1 MTGGALAL
9 ADITGCQGTSLLSR
23 SMPSV
28 RSAIRLRW
36 AAGRAY
42 SAAWRRAERLL
53 ERAAPRSASDERRL
67 PRLPE
72 EPYERKYGMR
82 LGRPVDRIYID
93 SFLERHGDDIA
104 GDVLEI
110 LDSVY
115 TRRFGGSRVRRADV
129 LDASPSATAVTV
141 RGNLET
147 GEGLPREAYDC
158 FICTQTLSLIYDLPS
173 AAAHAHALL
182 KPGGVFLVTVPG
194 ISQQADPDHEEFP
207 DYWRF
212 TKRSLHRLLAE
223 AFGEANVAV
232 SAHGTVVATGSF
244 LYGVPADQVDPDL
257 LDPHDPDFEMVVC
270 ARAVRAL

>member
-1 MTGGALAL
+1 VPNA
-9 ADITGCQGTSLLSR
+9 
-23 SMPSV
+23 

-42 SAAWRRAERLL
+42 GAAWRRAERLL
-53 ERAAPRSASDERRL
+53 EHSAPRSARDERHL
-67 PRLPE
+67 PRLPA

-82 LGRPVDRIYID
+82 VGRPVDRVYIEG
-93 SFLERHGDDIA
+93 FLERQREDIA

-115 TRRFGGSRVRRADV
+115 TRRFGGARVRRADV
-129 LDASPSATAVTV
+129 LDASPDATAATV

-158 FICTQTLSLIYDLPS
+158 FICTQTLSLIYDLRG
-173 AAAHAHALL
+173 AVTNAQALL
-182 KPGGVFLVTVPG
+182 RPGGVFLVTVPG

-223 AFGEANVAV
+223 AFGEGNVEV
-232 SAHGTVVATGSF
+232 HAHGTVVATGSF
-244 LYGVPADQVDPDL
+244 LYGVPADQVDPTL
-257 LDPHDPDFEMVVC
+257 LAPHDPDFEMVVC
-270 ARAVRAL
+270 ARAVRSS